1 MVCQAG
7 YTSYDIIILN
17 LKLWES
23 IWNINET
30 NREVIIATIEVVGKK
45 FVKLCSLNSEI
56 EELAK
61 DAENN
66 QEIYDNCLQ
75 IEVNITIKISSLKSL
90 ADEEKELIKNSESK
104 PKSFKRKCMNLPKL
118 TIEAFKDDYTKFNTF
133 MGSFVN
139 AIGSCKDIKYIENLT
154 TYILIWK
161 GKHSTQSRVTN

>member
-23 IWNINET
+23 IWNVNET
-30 NREVIIATIEVVGKK
+30 NREVIIATIEVVGKT

-66 QEIYDNCLQ
+66 QEIYDNSLQ
-75 IEVNITIKISSLKSL
+75 IEVNITMKISFLKSL

-104 PKSFKRKCMNLPKL
+104 PKSFKCKCMNLPKL

-139 AIGSCKDIKYIENLT
+139 AIGSCKDIKDIENLT